1 MAGWHRWGFVGV
13 YAARGACAHKLSA
26 RLQSSL
32 SFCLVKNAA
41 FYTLSLLPSTLG
53 ITVVKLFFNPLSLKF
68 VTVPA
73 RMRGMHVRW
82 HGC

>member
-13 YAARGACAHKLSA
+13 YTARGACAHKLSA

-41 FYTLSLLPSTLG
+41 FYTLSLLTEHFG
-53 ITVVKLFFNPLSLKF
+53 NYCCAVVF
-68 VTVPA
+68 
-73 RMRGMHVRW
+73 
-82 HGC
+82 